1 MRWRSIASITGPFV
15 PANQHRADLSFGQR
29 RGHRAKRGGKQLAAS
44 TKAAT
49 KGMPKQP
56 EKLWAWLIGQDQKA
70 LLAILAVCAAM
81 TVDAVE
87 KKRGAAE
94 RAPASEHAAQLG
106 QALKLDMAEYW
117 QPTVEGYFGSVP
129 KTLILEAVR
138 EAIGP
143 NAADKISSLK
153 KDAMAKRAAA
163 LIKDKGWLP
172 AILR

>member
-1 MRWRSIASITGPFV
+1 LVAAYYQELSPVSAAPACLSACAESIENSTA
-15 PANQHRADLSFGQR
+15 
-29 RGHRAKRGGKQLAAS
+29 GKQLAAS

-49 KGMPKQP
+49 KGTPKQP

-70 LLAILAVCAAM
+70 LLAILAICAAT
-81 TVDAVE
+81 TVDTVE

-94 RAPASEHAAQLG
+94 RAPASAHAVQLG
-106 QALKLDMAEYW
+106 QALKLDMVAYW
-117 QPTVEGYFGSVP
+117 QPTAEGYFGNVP

-143 NAADKISSLK
+143 GAADKIASLK

>member
-1 MRWRSIASITGPFV
+1 MTYLDGSAEGIDDSGAC
-15 PANQHRADLSFGQR
+15 
-29 RGHRAKRGGKQLAAS
+29 KQFAAS

-56 EKLWAWLIGQDQKA
+56 EKLWAWLIEQDQKA
-70 LLAILAVCAAM
+70 LLAILAICAAT

-94 RAPASEHAAQLG
+94 RAPASAHAAQLG
-106 QALKLDMAEYW
+106 QALKLDMADYW
-117 QPTVEGYFGSVP
+117 QPTAEGYFGNVP
-129 KTLILEAVR
+129 KMLILDAVR

-143 NAADKISSLK
+143 GAADKIAALK

-163 LIKDKGWLP
+163 LVKDKGWLP